1 MTSAIGPTAIGNRDR
16 AICDRVIADVA
27 ISDVAIG
34 DVAICDVAICDRA
47 ICDRAIGD
55 RAIGDV
61 AISNLAKWGV
71 VALAIVGSLGC
82 ELGRASAPVL
92 AGPSEFGVSVALAA
106 APDLLPRDG
115 RAVSTISVTARDGAA
130 KPVANVAFHLE
141 LQLDGGTGGL
151 GTLSQSDVVT
161 GANGVA
167 TATYTSPLPA
177 PLGQADDAV
186 VRILVRPVGTN
197 AVNAA
202 NATVSVRLTSVSQ
215 AGGPT
220 ASFILGPTAPK
231 VGDTILFDASA
242 SQPSTGASIV
252 AFAWDFGD
260 GNASPRV
267 PYLMSDGPT
276 ITHEYNKSGP
286 FTVGL
291 TIIDS
296 NGKRATAS
304 IALVV
309 AQ

>member
-1 MTSAIGPTAIGNRDR
+1 MRSIGLSAIGKSGHRDR
-16 AICDRVIADVA
+16 AIVRFGDLDRVI
-27 ISDVAIG
+27 
-34 DVAICDVAICDRA
+34 
-47 ICDRAIGD
+47 GD
-55 RAIGDV
+55 RVIGVLLAVFAGLAGAGCGLGKV
-61 AISNLAKWGV
+61 ATPA
-71 VALAIVGSLGC
+71 
-82 ELGRASAPVL
+82 L
-92 AGPSEFGVSVALAA
+92 AGPSEFGVSLALAA
-106 APDLLPRDG
+106 SPDLLARDG
-115 RAVSTISVTARDGAA
+115 RTTSAISVTARDGAA
-130 KPVANVAFHLE
+130 KPVANVALHLE
-141 LQLDGGTGGL
+141 LQVDGGTGGL

-177 PLGQADDAV
+177 PLGQSDDAV
-186 VRILVRPVGTN
+186 VKIVVRPVGTN
-197 AVNAA
+197 AVNAV
-202 NATVSVRLTSVSQ
+202 NSSVSVRLTGVSQ
-215 AGGPT
+215 SGGPT
-220 ASFILGPTAPK
+220 ASFILGPASPK
-231 VGDTILFDASA
+231 VGDTILFDAAA

-309 AQ
+309 AE